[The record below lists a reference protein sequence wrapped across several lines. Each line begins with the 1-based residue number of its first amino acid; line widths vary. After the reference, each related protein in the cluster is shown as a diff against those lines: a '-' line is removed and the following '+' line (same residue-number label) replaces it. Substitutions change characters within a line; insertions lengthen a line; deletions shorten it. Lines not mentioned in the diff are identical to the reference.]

1 MSWYDQG
8 EAGQEKARQDDEER
22 KRRASG
28 IFRFWLPV
36 DKSAQFTFLDTAGF
50 FFKEHQ
56 LYINGSWMNFE
67 TCIQDIG
74 EEDCPPCEAGMK
86 YSYVCVFTVVDHSEY
101 VSKTTKKR
109 VTNTKKLLV
118 LKATARN
125 KILKQKERREGDL
138 TFCRYEA
145 TRFADKEC
153 STGED
158 FEFIQRYTLDEMQ
171 AMAPSEW
178 MGNPI
183 TPNEWLK
190 PFDYMKLFN
199 PKSAAELRRIIGMV
213 QPVGSESSPF
223 RGETSMGE
231 DDAQEAPPDVSS
243 LV

>member
-1 MSWYDQG
+1 MSWYEEG
-8 EAGQEKARQDDEER
+8 EAGQEKAKADDEER

-36 DKSAQFTFLDTAGF
+36 DKSAQFTFLDSRGF

-56 LYINGSWMNFE
+56 LYLNGSWQNYE

-74 EEDCPPCEAGMK
+74 EEDCPPCEAGLK
-86 YSYVCVFTVVDHSEY
+86 YSYVCVFSIIDHSEY
-101 VSKTTKKR
+101 VSKSTKKR
-109 VTNTKKLLV
+109 VKDTKKLLV

-125 KILKQKERREGDL
+125 KILKQKERRDGDL

-158 FEFIQRYTLDEMQ
+158 FEFIKRASLEEIK
-171 AMAPSEW
+171 AMAPTEYL
-178 MGNPI
+178 GKPI
-183 TPNEWLK
+183 TPEEWMK
-190 PFDYMKLFN
+190 PFDYPKLFE
-199 PKSAAELRRIIGMV
+199 PKPAAELRKIIGMH
-213 QPVGSESSPF
+213 QPVGGEDGPF
-223 RGETSMGE
+223 RSSNGEHE
-231 DDAQEAPPDVSS
+231 EQQEAAPPDVSS